1 MILTATN
8 GETGKP
14 MRLQTCDLCGRLGEG
29 HYFPGSHS
37 GQCGHGEYWFYVCN
51 ECYRENYRLLP
62 KPIEEEL
69 FVKEDK
75 NV

>member
-1 MILTATN
+1 MILTAIN

-37 GQCGHGEYWFYVCN
+37 GQCGHGEYWFYICN
-51 ECYRENYRLLP
+51 DCYHENYRLLP

-69 FVKEDK
+69 FIGDD
-75 NV
+75 